1 MLRSFRDKD
10 TEAVWQ
16 RRPSRRFDSVLRRVA
31 LRKLAMLDAAET
43 LADLRIPPGNRLEKL
58 AGDRAG
64 QHSIRVNQQWR
75 ICFRWT
81 DAGPADVEI
90 TDYH

>member
-1 MLRSFRDKD
+1 
-10 TEAVWQ
+10 
-16 RRPSRRFDSVLRRVA
+16 
-31 LRKLAMLDAAET
+31 MLDAAEI
-43 LADLRIPPGNRLEKL
+43 LADLRVPPGNWLEKL

-64 QHSIRVNQQWR
+64 QYSIRVNQQWR

-81 DAGPADVEI
+81 DAGPEDVEI